1 MGPARAR
8 LVRDTVGSLAILGI
22 VALAAFGLPL
32 IDRWMPDNRPVA
44 AGEPYPVG
52 GGVSVVPPPGAVLV
66 PSRTR
71 PGAER
76 GTALFQVGWIPPRR
90 IEIRGTRIE
99 NGSAQGVRLAVVVTP
114 YRGDLSA
121 ATERLRRKISRT
133 GSAVTGTEEPVRTGH
148 DVDGRRGGYVSAGRV
163 GAYAA
168 LVADGHAVELTAS
181 GTEAGLRD
189 VDLDAMIRGI
199 TFGAGR
205 GP

>member
-8 LVRDTVGSLAILGI
+8 LVRDTVGSLAVLGI

-32 IDRWMPDNRPVA
+32 IDRWMPDSRPVA

-76 GTALFQVGWIPPRR
+76 GTALFQVDGTPPRR
-90 IEIRGTRIE
+90 
-99 NGSAQGVRLAVVVTP
+99 NGSAQGVRVAVVVAP

-133 GSAVTGTEEPVRTGH
+133 GSAVTGAEEPVRTGH

-189 VDLDAMIRGI
+189 VDLDTMIRSI
-199 TFGAGR
+199 TFAAGR

>member
-1 MGPARAR
+1 MPIGPGLPADPGPAGTVKVMGPARAG
-8 LVRDTVGSLAILGI
+8 LVRDIVGSLAVLGI

-32 IDRWMPDNRPVA
+32 IDRWTPDDRPVA

-52 GGVSVVPPPGAVLV
+52 GGVTVVPPLGAVLV

-71 PGAER
+71 PGAQR
-76 GTALFQVGWIPPRR
+76 GTALFQLGGI
-90 IEIRGTRIE
+90 
-99 NGSAQGVRLAVVVTP
+99 RLAVVVTP
-114 YRGDLSA
+114 YRGDLAA

-181 GTEAGLRD
+181 GSEARLRD
-189 VDLDAMIRGI
+189 VDLESMIRGI
-199 TFGAGR
+199 TFGAGG